1 MSTTEAQSFISLL
14 KDSEPSVQLLAL
26 KNISE
31 VIDHSWSVVALELV
45 TLEMLYEDENFQDQE
60 LAAFI
65 TAKVYYYLGNFDQA
79 IKYAL
84 ASGDYF
90 NIDTEK
96 SDLFVET
103 IITKSLEKYIE
114 NRKYKYNR
122 EKVFAE
128 NEDSYLKQNKQ
139 DSFMEVDENVNAQL
153 REIFVKMVNRCLEA
167 KEFRLALGISID
179 CFETEFVELI
189 FLKAINA
196 GSYQQAHK
204 LLSYA
209 LQCVHLSVKIL
220 DQKKKLLDLLFKI
233 AINMQTPDVLNAE
246 KIAFSNNSIDQFI
259 QLFVFLSQKSEDDSE
274 FQGFEYQFAF
284 DIVAYGTEEIR
295 TLAYKQIPELYQGER
310 RDNISS
316 ILEGTPS
323 VHFQKFALNKNR
335 SIDLSVLKK
344 AKTNLDGKYTVY
356 HNAVAL
362 ANSFVH
368 CGTGDDRFVRD
379 NLSWLGKAKHWA
391 KFSATAS
398 LGVLHRYDVKNA
410 EKLLQPYLPS
420 NKNPSR
426 FIKAGSLYGLAII
439 FAGNPGRERISDMFL
454 DLIDVHLPNIASDDA
469 SQILLHG
476 TCLGLGITAM
486 GTNDSKYTQPLTEVI
501 EADNSICSEP
511 ALYALGMSCLGFYED
526 HHIETVL
533 HTGSNSKH
541 NNVVQAA
548 GLSLAMMFFG
558 QQELADPY
566 IFGDLKTAE
575 NSFLRYGAPY
585 AIGMAYV
592 GTGSN
597 KAVEALLEMAVTDS
611 DDNVRRAAATNIGFV
626 FCKDHSQVPKIVNLL
641 AKSHDPHVRCG
652 TALALGIS
660 SAGKNYMPA
669 VEMLLVLTKDPVDFV
684 KQHAFIGLALIL
696 IQQTEKSNPKVK
708 EVNELFDTIISTRR
722 TETLTKFGACLGQ
735 GIMNACGRNGT
746 IQLENPEFG
755 TINRLSVVG
764 VMMFTQFWSWFPL
777 AHFLNLA
784 FTPSNIMAVTAPGF
798 EAPEINLQC
807 HTKEG
812 IFDYPEIA
820 KEEATSK
827 PSKAKTAV
835 LSTTSKSGK
844 IKSKLQQMIQKRDEL
859 KAEIKEENKLKKDK
873 KEKARAAAES
883 AAEQQ
888 ELEKNNN
895 NAGKNIFS
903 QQPYKL
909 ANFSRVL
916 PNQSKYVSFG
926 KNNDK
931 YVSVKKFKGNPGII
945 VLKDVK
951 PSSNKLPVLTALK
964 VDIQTPRKPIKFNP
978 ELLDADKFEELQER
992 FDQVP
997 DF

>member
-1 MSTTEAQSFISLL
+1 MSTIEAQSYISLL
-14 KDSEPSVQLLAL
+14 SDSDPAVQLLAL
-26 KNISE
+26 RNISE
-31 VIDHSWSVVALELV
+31 VLDYSWSVVALELV
-45 TLEMLYEDENFQDQE
+45 TLEELFEDETFEDQK
-60 LAAFI
+60 LAAFV
-65 TAKVYYYLGNFDQA
+65 TARVYYYLGNFDQA

-84 ASGDYF
+84 ASGEYF
-90 NIDTEK
+90 NIDSEK

-114 NRKYKYNR
+114 NRKQI
-122 EKVFAE
+122 
-128 NEDSYLKQNKQ
+128 YLLNNKQ
-139 DSFMEVDENVNAQL
+139 SKTDIDEMSSAQL
-153 REIFVKMVNRCLEA
+153 REIFVKMVNRCIESQ
-167 KEFRLALGISID
+167 EFRLALGISID

-196 GSYQQAHK
+196 NGIQQAQK

-209 LQCVHLSVKIL
+209 LQCVHLSVKG
-220 DQKKKLLDLLFKI
+220 QAYKKVILDLLFKI
-233 AINMQTPDVLNAE
+233 AINMQTPDLLNAE
-246 KIAFSNNSIDQFI
+246 KIAFNNNDIEQFM
-259 QLFVFLSQKSEDDSE
+259 QLFVFLSQKSENDIE
-274 FQGFEYQFAF
+274 FQGLEYQFAF
-284 DIVAYGTEEIR
+284 DIVSYATEEIR
-295 TLAYKQIPELYQGER
+295 QLAFKQIPELYEGDR
-310 RDNISS
+310 KDNISS
-316 ILEGTPS
+316 ILAGIPT
-323 VHFQKFALNKNR
+323 VHFQNHALNSNR

-344 AKTNLDGKYTVY
+344 AKTNLDGKYSVY

-398 LGVLHRYDVKNA
+398 LGVLHRNDVKNA

-439 FAGNPGRERISDMFL
+439 FAGNAGKERISDMFL
-454 DLIDVHLPNIASDDA
+454 NLIDVHLPSITSDDA

-486 GTNDSKYTQPLTEVI
+486 GSNNIKYTQPLRDVI

-511 ALYALGMSCLGFYED
+511 ALYGLGLTTLGFAEPSA
-526 HHIETVL
+526 IETVL
-533 HTGSNSKH
+533 NTATQSEH

-548 GLSLAMMFFG
+548 GLSLAMMLFEK
-558 QQELADPY
+558 QELADFY
-566 IFGDLKTAE
+566 ITTKLRESE
-575 NSFLRYGAPY
+575 NSFFRYSAPY

-592 GTGSN
+592 GTGNN
-597 KAVEALLEMAVTDS
+597 KAIEWLLEMAVTDS
-611 DDNVRRAAATNIGFV
+611 DDNVRRAAATNLGFV
-626 FCKDHSQVPKIVNLL
+626 LCKDYTQLPKIVNLL
-641 AKSHDPHVRCG
+641 VKSHDPHVRCG

-660 SAGKNYMPA
+660 SAGRNYMPA
-669 VEMLLVLTKDPVDFV
+669 VEMLLTLTKDPVDFV
-684 KQHAFIGLALIL
+684 KQHAFIGLAMIL
-696 IQQTEKSNPKVK
+696 IQQTEKSNSKVK

-784 FTPSNIMAVTAPGF
+784 FTPCNILAVSAPGF
-798 EAPEINLQC
+798 EAPDVSLQC

-812 IFDYPEIA
+812 IFDYPEII
-820 KEEATSK
+820 KEEVSSK
-827 PSKAKTAV
+827 PSKTKTAV

-844 IKSKLQQMIQKRDEL
+844 LKSKLQQMIQKRDEL
-859 KAEIKEENKLKKDK
+859 KAEIKEENKIK
-873 KEKARAAAES
+873 KENAKAAAIEEQES
-883 AAEQQ
+883 
-888 ELEKNNN
+888 EKNNSN
-895 NAGKNIFS
+895 GKIIFS

-926 KNNDK
+926 KNNDRF
-931 YVSVKKFKGNPGII
+931 VPVKKFKGNPGII
-945 VLKDVK
+945 VMKDLKPNAGKV
-951 PSSNKLPVLTALK
+951 VAVTAIK
-964 VDIQTPRKPIKFNP
+964 IEIQHPKKAIKFNP

-997 DF
+997 EF